1 VVAYF
6 RGSTLDVE
14 PSFGISA
21 GVYRNPGYQNLGI
34 NVNYA
39 LPRGVTVYAN
49 LRNAL
54 NQRYEEI
61 FGYPS
66 PLLNFVTGVKFSLQR
81 SR

>member
-1 VVAYF
+1 
-6 RGSTLDVE
+6 
-14 PSFGISA
+14 
-21 GVYRNPGYQNLGI
+21 
-34 NVNYA
+34 
-39 LPRGVTVYAN
+39 VTVYAN

-66 PLLNFVTGVKFSLQR
+66 PLLNFVTGVKFNLQR